1 MGSGTESATCFS
13 AERWVDFVRRLAAVF
28 FFALVLARGL
38 DLVALDFGFLDLLV
52 EVFALFFFAA
62 FFDFVTFFF
71 FMAKDRMQY
80 RLQGL

>member
-1 MGSGTESATCFS
+1 M
-13 AERWVDFVRRLAAVF
+13 
-28 FFALVLARGL
+28 